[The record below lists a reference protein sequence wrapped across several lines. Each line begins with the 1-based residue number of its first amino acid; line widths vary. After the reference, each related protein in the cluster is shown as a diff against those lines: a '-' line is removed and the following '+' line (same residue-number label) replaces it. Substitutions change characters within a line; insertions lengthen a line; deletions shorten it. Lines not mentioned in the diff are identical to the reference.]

1 MPARAGARSRPGPG
15 DAVRSDFNGA
25 AWRLL
30 IFLTVCAVG
39 TFALLTVFAQFRFG
53 GGKSYFA
60 DFTNVSGLEDDDM
73 VRIAGVEVGQIKNVS
88 FNPDATVRVEFS
100 TDDSVVLTDGTRAV
114 IRYDNV
120 IGGRYLALEEG
131 AGGLAP
137 MRPGQ
142 TIPVARTQP
151 ALDLDSVIGGFK
163 PLFRALDPQKV
174 NELSG
179 QLISALQGQGVTI
192 GSFLEQAAVVTNT
205 LADRDQLIGQVV
217 DNLNVVLGALGDQS
231 DRLDTAVTSLSELV
245 HGLTERSTD
254 ISNAVAYTDA
264 AAGSVA
270 DLVAESRQ
278 PFATAVRQTDRAA
291 GIAVADHDYLDTLL
305 DTLPDKYR
313 ALGRQGMYGD
323 FFSFY
328 LCDIVLKLN
337 GKGGQP
343 VYVKVA
349 GQTSGRCAPK

>member
-1 MPARAGARSRPGPG
+1 MKDNFR
-15 DAVRSDFNGA
+15 GA
-25 AWRLL
+25 AWRLVV
-30 IFLTVCAVG
+30 FLMVCAFG
-39 TFALLTVFAQFRFG
+39 AFALLTVFAEFRFG

-60 DFTNVSGLEDDDM
+60 EFTNVSGLKSDDM
-73 VRIAGVEVGQIKNVS
+73 VRIAGVEVGTIQEIS
-88 FNPDATVRVEFS
+88 FNADATVRVEFS
-100 TDDSVVLTDGTRAV
+100 ADDSVVLTEGARAV

-131 AGGLAP
+131 TGGVKTLQ
-137 MRPGQ
+137 PGQ

-163 PLFRALDPQKV
+163 PLFRALDPDQV
-174 NELSG
+174 NELTG
-179 QLISALQGQGVTI
+179 QLISALDGQGVTL
-192 GSFLEQAAVVTNT
+192 GSFLDRAAVVTNT
-205 LADRDQLIGQVV
+205 LANRDQLIGEVV
-217 DNLNVVLGALGDQS
+217 ENLNVVLGALGGQS
-231 DRLDTAVTSLSELV
+231 DRLDKAVTSLSELV
-245 HGLTERSTD
+245 QGLAERKTD
-254 ISNAVAYTDA
+254 ISNAVAYTNA
-264 AAGSVA
+264 ATGSIA
-270 DLVAESRQ
+270 DLLSQARA
-278 PFATAVRQTDRAA
+278 PFSKVIHETDRAA
-291 GIAVADHDYLDTLL
+291 AIAVADHDYLDNLL
-305 DTLPDKYR
+305 NTLPDKYR

>member
-1 MPARAGARSRPGPG
+1 MK
-15 DAVRSDFNGA
+15 DDFKGA
-25 AWRLL
+25 AWRLV
-30 IFLTVCAVG
+30 IFLTVCALG
-39 TFALLTVFAQFRFG
+39 TFTLLTVFAQFRFG
-53 GGKSYFA
+53 DGEKYFA
-60 DFTNVSGLEDDDM
+60 DFANVSGLKGDDM
-73 VRIAGVEVGQIKNVS
+73 VRIAGVEVGQIGGVS
-88 FNPDATVRVEFS
+88 FNTDATVRVQFS
-100 TDDSVVLTDGTRAV
+100 VEDSVVLTDGTRAE

-131 AGGLAP
+131 AGGLKRL
-137 MRPGQ
+137 RPGQ
-142 TIPVARTQP
+142 IIPLARTQP

-163 PLFRALDPQKV
+163 PLFRALAPDQV
-174 NELSG
+174 NELSA
-179 QLISALQGQGVTI
+179 QLISALQGQGATI
-192 GSFLEQAAVVTNT
+192 ASFLNQAAVVTNT

-217 DNLNVVLGALGDQS
+217 DNLNVVLGTLGDQS
-231 DRLDTAVTSLSELV
+231 DRLDTAVNSVSELV
-245 HGLTERSTD
+245 HALAERRSD
-254 ISNAVAYTDA
+254 ISRAVAHTDA

-270 DLVAESRQ
+270 DLLAESRQ
-278 PFATAVRQTDRAA
+278 PFSKVVRETDRTAA
-291 GIAVADHDYLDTLL
+291 IAVADHDYLDTLL

-349 GQTSGRCAPK
+349 GQVSGRCAPK